1 VVIAMIQARMNSTR
15 LPNKVL
21 IDIKG
26 KPVIRHVYDR
36 VSLSKYVDK
45 TIVATSISE
54 SDSQIE
60 DYCIKNSILVYR
72 GNEEDVLDRF
82 YNVAIKFNANEED
95 AIVRIT
101 ADCPLIDPDVIDR
114 VVKEYFSNGKIQ
126 YASNIRPPTYPDG
139 LDVEVFSFRLLKEMW
154 ENAKLKSERE
164 HVTQY
169 VRNNMNKI
177 IISNIENNIDL
188 SHLRWTLD
196 EKEDLLF
203 IRHIYDALYNEDKLF
218 TMADIEKLLKTNPY
232 LLKINNEFNRNEGLI
247 KSLKEDEKYE
257 L

>member
-1 VVIAMIQARMNSTR
+1 VVIAIILARMNSTR

-21 IDIKG
+21 IDIKD

-36 VSLSKYVDK
+36 VSSSKYIDK

-60 DYCIKNSILVYR
+60 DYCSKNSILVFR

-82 YNVAIKFNANEED
+82 YNTANNFNVNEED

-101 ADCPLIDPDVIDR
+101 ADCPLIDPDVIDI
-114 VVKEYFSNGKIQ
+114 VVKNYLNNDEIQ

-154 ENAKLKSERE
+154 GNAKLKSERE

-169 VRNNMNKI
+169 VSNNMNNI
-177 IISNIENNIDL
+177 IISNVENNIDL

-232 LLKINNEFNRNEGLI
+232 LLKINKKFNRNEGLI

-257 L
+257 